1 VRSIA
6 PAFAAY
12 KLSAVF
18 RCCWACGA
26 CGQRSCVVHKSTGL
40 SLHGTQPE
48 DKSAL
53 AKTAPS
59 DNYPSA
65 RPPRLIL
72 IDAVLTQIV
81 ALYEAPEQ
89 EESSARGPSLWALDA
104 VVPPRSWSRR
114 CGAMQTRSAISCSQ
128 ASTGFR
134 QDANIKR
141 CLNAEF
147 TFYAIEAF
155 RVGLTSKSQGAARC
169 PRSDRAEG
177 CVGRV
182 RGRGAALARPWT
194 H

>member
-1 VRSIA
+1 MRSIA

-81 ALYEAPEQ
+81 ALYPKEAVSQLAGWVTGAIQVPEFRAKLIVQ
-89 EESSARGPSLWALDA
+89 GFNP
-104 VVPPRSWSRR
+104 VGM
-114 CGAMQTRSAISCSQ
+114 CGADFATYLRKQYDAYGRIV
-128 ASTGFR
+128 R
-134 QDANIKR
+134 EANIK
-141 CLNAEF
+141 AE
-147 TFYAIEAF
+147 
-155 RVGLTSKSQGAARC
+155 
-169 PRSDRAEG
+169 
-177 CVGRV
+177 
-182 RGRGAALARPWT
+182 
-194 H
+194 